1 MSQKVDSC
9 YFSHDANA
17 KDDFKIMLL
26 IEEMGLE
33 GYGIFW
39 VLIETLREQQG
50 YKYPLRLLSVIARK
64 YNTTLAKVEAVV
76 ARYQLFVIEDD
87 CFFYSKS
94 LIRRMQPLERAR
106 EQRVIAGKI
115 SAAKKQIKIEN
126 QISQLKIDLS
136 ASDSI
141 QRPLNECLT
150 VVQQSKVKKSKVKK
164 IKEIN
169 KDDEEEAEKW
179 RKWNENEV
187 RKDMRISKLED
198 LSSANRDTQII
209 E

>member
-50 YKYPLRLLSVIARK
+50 YKYPIRLLSVIARK

-164 IKEIN
+164 
-169 KDDEEEAEKW
+169 
-179 RKWNENEV
+179 RK
-187 RKDMRISKLED
+187 
-198 LSSANRDTQII
+198 
-209 E
+209 